1 MRTGSRKTLILLTLA
16 AGIPLSLGSGAMAG
30 EYAVSGINPIY
41 TAGYA
46 MPERALASDDMLYPA
61 DGSAGAGESVRVMP
75 ASVLFDPPRQD
86 RFDIAPDLT

>member
-1 MRTGSRKTLILLTLA
+1 MILLTLA

-46 MPERALASDDMLYPA
+46 MPERAVASEDMLYP
-61 DGSAGAGESVRVMP
+61 GAGRDGVRVMP
-75 ASVLFDPPRQD
+75 ASVSFDPSGQD